1 MITNRKLC
9 ISSLVGVIK
18 GIITTIIGFFT
29 FGGVAVNVYTLFGI
43 ILNSSGGIL
52 YFYTKY
58 SDQVRQKLQE
68 EYMADHVINVEET
81 TANGDVNKNSKT
93 ESNTV
98 IDVEGNYEDQRWWW
112 SLRIENKHDLNV
124 HVHFDKNLWAS
135 SPLLTQVLK
144 RTRRFKD
151 KRVYKV

>member
-1 MITNRKLC
+1 
-9 ISSLVGVIK
+9 LVGVIK

-29 FGGVAVNVYTLFGI
+29 FGGVAVNVYTLSGI

-68 EYMADHVINVEET
+68 EYMADHVINVKET

-98 IDVEGNYEDQRWWW
+98 IDVEGNSR
-112 SLRIENKHDLNV
+112 
-124 HVHFDKNLWAS
+124 
-135 SPLLTQVLK
+135 
-144 RTRRFKD
+144 
-151 KRVYKV
+151 

>member
-98 IDVEGNYEDQRWWW
+98 IDVEGNYEDQR
-112 SLRIENKHDLNV
+112 
-124 HVHFDKNLWAS
+124 
-135 SPLLTQVLK
+135 
-144 RTRRFKD
+144 
-151 KRVYKV
+151 